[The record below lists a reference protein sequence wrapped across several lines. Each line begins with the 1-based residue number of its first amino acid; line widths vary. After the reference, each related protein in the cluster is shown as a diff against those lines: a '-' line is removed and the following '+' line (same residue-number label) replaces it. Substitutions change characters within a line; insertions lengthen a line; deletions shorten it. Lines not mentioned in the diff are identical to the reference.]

1 MRREAEVGHG
11 IFEHCPAD
19 EMNLHVCM
27 CGCDLHILGTN
38 RA

>member
-11 IFEHCPAD
+11 IFEHCPMD
-19 EMNLHVCM
+19 EMDLCM
-27 CGCDLHILGTN
+27 CGCRPTCILGTN